1 MANCN
6 YINYFF
12 YSTNKKL
19 RIGFLSQAG
28 RNNTGKITVHHRS
41 SGHKKSSYRIDFFK
55 RINCFGYVLKIIKT
69 SFFSSFVGLV
79 FYENGVSSYMLLSED
94 QKINNYFYSG
104 DVPVNKDVRAGY
116 CIPLK
121 YMALFN
127 LVNNLEL
134 YPYTG
139 SKLLRAAGCSGLLT
153 SKVGD
158 NVIIKLKSGWN
169 LLFSSN
175 CMANSG
181 IGSNSEHRF
190 FNLKKAGISRALGIR
205 PTVRGVVMNP
215 CDHPHG
221 GGEGKKS
228 GSRAARSPWG
238 WLTKG
243 TPTKKSKKFL
253 LKKKLYK
260 KIV

>member
-1 MANCN
+1 MAVDN
-6 YINYFF
+6 YIKYFF
-12 YSTNKKL
+12 LSTNKKL

-28 RNNTGKITVHHRS
+28 RNNSGKITVHHRS
-41 SGHKKSSYRIDFFK
+41 GGHKKKSYRIDFFR

-69 SFFSSFVGLV
+69 PFFSSFIGLV
-79 FYENGVSSYMLLSED
+79 FYENGISSYILLSEE
-94 QKINNYFYSG
+94 QQINNFFYSG
-104 DVPVNKDVRAGY
+104 DLFSNKELGVGFSV
-116 CIPLK
+116 PLK

-134 YPYTG
+134 YPYKG
-139 SKLLRAAGCSGLLT
+139 STLLRAAGCSGLLT
-153 SKVGD
+153 AKLG
-158 NVIIKLKSGWN
+158 NKVIIKLKSGWN
-169 LLFSSN
+169 LLFDNN
-175 CMANSG
+175 CMASFG

-243 TPTKKSKKFL
+243 TPTKKKKVFL

-260 KIV
+260 KVI